1 MSNKTEALLL
11 IIRAM
16 RKGVMLGNVEVW
28 KNAAVAIAALT
39 SLLSALAGIAV
50 RMDWIGQEI
59 DPQLIMELSSALVTV
74 VTLILAYFGVA
85 TTEKIG
91 YETSNKPH
99 SGNLNGSKH
108 ELRDNSGAL
117 SSHIGSNTNR
127 PDTSASD
134 SSRSDWGVG

>member
-28 KNAAVAIAALT
+28 KNTAVAIAALT

-50 RMDWIGQEI
+50 RMNWIGQEI
-59 DPQLIMELSSALVTV
+59 DPQLIMEVSSALVTII
-74 VTLILAYFGVA
+74 TLVLAYFGVA

-91 YETSNKPH
+91 LEPRNTTGTGDGRRPVDP
-99 SGNLNGSKH
+99 
-108 ELRDNSGAL
+108 ELRDTTLPTHTGGDVHRSKPTAADVG
-117 SSHIGSNTNR
+117 R
-127 PDTSASD
+127 DTWS
-134 SSRSDWGVG
+134 VG